1 VYPSNTRAYT
11 KPILVVDDDVAILE
25 TIQEFLTSAGYTTLT
40 RSQPIRVVDEV
51 REKGIEVVI
60 SDVSMPGMDGIE
72 LLTRL
77 REVDP
82 KIAVIMMT
90 AYGSEKLA
98 VEALKRGAYDYLS
111 KPFEMDEFLIAVG
124 KAVERTELYRQ
135 NEVLAEQ
142 VRQHEPVDEMV
153 GESREVQLI
162 RDMVRRVAPSNVTVL
177 ITGESG
183 TGKELVAQAIVRHS
197 PRAKKPFVK
206 INCAALPEALLE
218 SELFGHE
225 KGSFTGAF
233 TRQTGKFELADG
245 GTIFLD
251 EIGEM
256 SMKMQTKLLRV
267 LQEHSF
273 ERVGGKENI
282 KVDVRLIA
290 ATNRDLLEEIRR
302 GNFRDDLYYRLN
314 VIEIK
319 VLPLRDRRED
329 IPLLVDRFLELF
341 AQKYGKGRPKLSP
354 NSLLKLCNFGWPG
367 NIRQIKNY
375 MERIAVLELG
385 AELDRDI
392 DSLTGTAVKE
402 APAEAASPVLESLD
416 EAERRHIQRVLN
428 ATKGNRAQAAQIL
441 KIDPKTL
448 RAKLK
453 KYDGPG
459 GKE

>member
-1 VYPSNTRAYT
+1 
-11 KPILVVDDDVAILE
+11 
-25 TIQEFLTSAGYTTLT
+25 
-40 RSQPIRVVDEV
+40 
-51 REKGIEVVI
+51 
-60 SDVSMPGMDGIE
+60 
-72 LLTRL
+72 
-77 REVDP
+77 
-82 KIAVIMMT
+82 MMT

-98 VEALKRGAYDYLS
+98 VEAIKRGAYDYLS
-111 KPFEMDEFLIAVG
+111 KPFEMDEFLISVG
-124 KAVERTELYRQ
+124 KAVERLDLLHQ
-135 NEVLAEQ
+135 NEVLTEQ
-142 VRQHEPVDEMV
+142 VRQNEPVDEMV
-153 GESREVQLI
+153 GESRQVVLI
-162 RDMVRRVAPSNVTVL
+162 RDMIRRVAPSNVTVL

-183 TGKELVAQAIVRHS
+183 TGKELVAQAIVKHS

-206 INCAALPEALLE
+206 INCAALPESLLE

-225 KGSFTGAF
+225 KGAFTGAF
-233 TRQTGKFELADG
+233 TRQSGKFELADG

-256 SMKMQTKLLRV
+256 SGKMQTKLLRV
-267 LQEHSF
+267 LQEQTF
-273 ERVGGKENI
+273 ERIGGKETI

-319 VLPLRDRRED
+319 VLPLRERRED

-341 AQKYGKGRPKLSP
+341 AKKYGKPRPKISP
-354 NSLLKLCNFGWPG
+354 ASLLKLCNHHWPG

-375 MERIAVLELG
+375 IERIAVLELG

-392 DSLTGTAVKE
+392 DALTGVAVKE
-402 APAEAASPVLESLD
+402 TPETAPAPVLESLD
-416 EAERRHIQRVLN
+416 EAERRHIQRVLS

-453 KYDGPG
+453 KYDGG
-459 GKE
+459 RDGKE

>member
-1 VYPSNTRAYT
+1 VHPSNVRAYT
-11 KPILVVDDDVAILE
+11 KPIMVVDDDVAILE
-25 TIQEFLTSAGYTTLT
+25 TLEEFLTAAGYQPLV
-40 RSQPIRVVDEV
+40 RSNPKLVVDEV
-51 REKGIEVVI
+51 REKGIEIVV
-60 SDVSMPGMDGIE
+60 SDVNMPGLDGIE

-77 REVDP
+77 RDIDP
-82 KIAVIMMT
+82 RLAVIIMT
-90 AYGSEKLA
+90 AYGSEKVA
-98 VEALKRGAYDYLS
+98 VEAIKRGAYDYLS
-111 KPFEMDEFLIAVG
+111 KPFEMDEFLIAIG
-124 KAVERTELYRQ
+124 KAVERIDLYRQ

-153 GESREVQLI
+153 GESRQVQMI
-162 RDMVRRVAPSNVTVL
+162 REMVRRVAPSNVTVL
-177 ITGESG
+177 VTGESG

-206 INCAALPEALLE
+206 INCAALPESLLE

-225 KGSFTGAF
+225 KGAFTGAVS
-233 TRQTGKFELADG
+233 RQLGKFELADG

-256 SMKMQTKLLRV
+256 TMKMQTKLLRV
-267 LQEHSF
+267 LQEQAF
-273 ERVGGKENI
+273 ERVGGKETI
-282 KVDVRLIA
+282 KVDVRLIT

-319 VLPLRDRRED
+319 VPPLRERKDD
-329 IPLLVDRFLELF
+329 IPLLVEKFLETF
-341 AQKYGKGRPKLSP
+341 ARKYGKPRPKISP
-354 NSLLKLCNFGWPG
+354 AALLKLANYSWPG

-385 AELDRDI
+385 DELDRDI
-392 DSLTGTAVKE
+392 DTLTGVPVRE
-402 APAEAASPVLESLD
+402 PVGAPHEVVLESLD
-416 EAERRHIQRVLN
+416 EAERRHVQRVLD

-453 KYDGPG
+453 RFE
-459 GKE
+459 GKD